1 VVQNEDFLRDLEE
14 HMRSLPKK
22 PDLSKAGVKFPYEK
36 SCSCCVPDYETLC
49 YISLWIAL
57 ETNSE
62 LPPGINARI
71 VLGPK
76 NKWTEIYAQIMEKRK
91 DNRQTVISMFD
102 LAG

>member
-1 VVQNEDFLRDLEE
+1 ML
-14 HMRSLPKK
+14 SLPKR
-22 PDLSKAGVKFPYEK
+22 PDLSNAGVKLLYEQN
-36 SCSCCVPDYETLC
+36 SSCCVPDYEILC

-62 LPPGINARI
+62 LPPGIHARI

-76 NKWTEIYAQIMEKRK
+76 NKWTEIYVRIMENRK
-91 DNRQTVISMFD
+91 GNRQTVISMFD

>member
-1 VVQNEDFLRDLEE
+1 ML
-14 HMRSLPKK
+14 SLPKR
-22 PDLSKAGVKFPYEK
+22 PDLSNAGVKLLYEQN
-36 SCSCCVPDYETLC
+36 SSGFILQGDRRCVPDYEILC

-62 LPPGINARI
+62 LPSGIHARM

-76 NKWTEIYAQIMEKRK
+76 NKWTEIYVQIMKKRK
-91 DNRQTVISMFD
+91 GNRQTVISMFD

>member
-1 VVQNEDFLRDLEE
+1 MSKGEDFLYDLER
-14 HMRSLPKK
+14 HMYSLPIK

-62 LPPGINARI
+62 LPPNIHARMI
-71 VLGPK
+71 FGPR
-76 NKWTEIYAQIMEKRK
+76 NKWVEIYVKKILPKQ
-91 DNRQTVISMFD
+91 
-102 LAG
+102 